1 MKLRK
6 PEIRTL
12 EFRRELDAE
21 YSYLCDDDVAYLTFH
36 CDPGGYLN
44 PKLKERYSEI
54 VLERQT
60 LRNAMSDLPDD
71 KRQKRGVEIDRE
83 IAEKRF
89 EAIYT
94 HCVKSWETNII
105 DADTGEPM
113 EPTTDSFMAL
123 CAAEIPGIS
132 SVCLELSRFI
142 ENTAQFVAKAE
153 EETEKN

>member
-44 PKLKERYSEI
+44 PKLQERVSEI
-54 VLERQT
+54 GMNRRV
-60 LRNAMSDLPDD
+60 LRNSLADVPDD
-71 KRQKRGVEIDRE
+71 ERDKKRADIDRQIGE
-83 IAEKRF
+83 ERF
-89 EAIYT
+89 SAIYE
-94 HCVKSWETNII
+94 HCVRDWETNII
-105 DADTGEPM
+105 DDETGNPM
-113 EPTTDSFMAL
+113 EPTLDSFMAL
-123 CAAEIPGIS
+123 CGAEIPGVVRIC
-132 SVCLELSRFI
+132 VELANFV
-142 ENTAQFVAKAE
+142 ENTAQFVLKAE